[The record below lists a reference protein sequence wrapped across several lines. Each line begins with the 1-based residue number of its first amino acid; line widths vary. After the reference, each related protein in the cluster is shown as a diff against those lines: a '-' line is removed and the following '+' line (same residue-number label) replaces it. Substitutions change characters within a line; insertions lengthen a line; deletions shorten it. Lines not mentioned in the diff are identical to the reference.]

1 MLPDSQAIV
10 TMKNIGKYRIIKEL
24 GKGATAVVYLCQDP
38 DVDRQVAV
46 KLVRFDQENAVVS
59 RRMQKLFR
67 TERAIAERLVHPN
80 IVQVYDAVV
89 EEERAYLVMEY
100 VEGVS
105 LEDFCRIDH
114 LRPLHRVIGIIFK
127 CCMALD
133 HAYHQ
138 GVIHRDIKPANI
150 LVDKDGN
157 PKIADFG
164 LAININKDMDRDSTF
179 VMGVGSPAYMSP
191 EQIKAYPLNQKT
203 DLYSLGVV
211 LFQMLTGRL
220 PFRAKSQG
228 ALVYKIMN
236 MDTPVPSRLNPGVPV
251 KLDAILKKALE
262 KDLYNRYS
270 NGAEFA
276 KDLSTVRF
284 KIMGDNEEY
293 AVQDTRRF
301 EALRKLEFF
310 LEFENIELWE
320 ILRSAVW
327 REVGA
332 RVALMKEGQED
343 KRFGILVSGQ
353 VEVSLEGKALCK
365 LGEGE
370 VIGEMAYL
378 HPNNNKRHA
387 TVITLE
393 PCRFLE
399 ISGPALALASDEL
412 QERMRNA
419 LIARILNRL
428 RDANRKLAE
437 LSTET
442 DGDASATVS
451 ETGEVKLELTPA

>member
-1 MLPDSQAIV
+1 MDS
-10 TMKNIGKYRIIKEL
+10 IGKYRIIKEL

-46 KLVRFDQENAVVS
+46 KLVRFDQESALVS

-67 TERAIAERLVHPN
+67 TERVIAERLVHPN
-80 IVQVYDAVV
+80 IVRVYDTVV
-89 EEERAYLVMEY
+89 EKDRAYLVMEY

-114 LRPLHRVIGIIFK
+114 LRPQHRVVGIIFK

-133 HAYHQ
+133 HAYRQ

-150 LVDKDGN
+150 LVDKDDN

-203 DLYSLGVV
+203 DIYSLGVV

-220 PFRAKSQG
+220 PFQAKSQG
-228 ALVYKIMN
+228 TLVYKIMN
-236 MDTPVPSRLNPGVPV
+236 MDPPVPSRLNPNVPV
-251 KLDAILKKALE
+251 KLDKILKKALE
-262 KDLYNRYS
+262 KDLYSRYS

-284 KIMGDNEEY
+284 KLQGEREDYVERDN
-293 AVQDTRRF
+293 RHF

-310 LEFENIELWE
+310 LEFENVELWE
-320 ILRSAVW
+320 VLRSAIW
-327 REVGA
+327 REVGPH
-332 RVALMKEGQED
+332 VALMKEGQED

-353 VEVSLEGKALCK
+353 VEVSMGGKVLCR

-370 VIGEMAYL
+370 VVGEMAYL
-378 HPNNNKRHA
+378 HPLDNKRHA
-387 TVITLE
+387 TVVTLE

-399 ISGPALALASDEL
+399 ISGPALALASEEL
-412 QERMRNA
+412 QERMRNS
-419 LIARILNRL
+419 LITRLLNRL
-428 RDANRKLAE
+428 RNANRRLLK
-437 LSTET
+437 ET
-442 DGDASATVS
+442 PQEGIKDAVIASS
-451 ETGEVKLELTPA
+451 DISSLKLELLPS